1 MIIAI
6 DGPAASG
13 KGTIARYLAQVYGL
27 HHLDTGLL
35 YRAVGKAMLDSG
47 YPLDD
52 AARAIEAAVALDPK
66 KFDDNALKLQAIT
79 EAASV
84 VAAIPQVRQALMS
97 YQRQFA
103 MKAARRRARRP
114 RYRHRHRPRRRREA
128 VRHRHAR
135 KCAPPAASSSC
146 GRGAKRRTR
155 RRSWPTCCA
164 ATSAIPGAPPPP

>member
-47 YPLDD
+47 HPLDD
-52 AARAIEAAVALDPK
+52 TARAIEAAVALDPK

-103 MKAARRRARRP
+103 TKPPGAVLDGRDIGSAPPPDRRVHRLRGRYPPGRRARGRP
-114 RYRHRHRPRRRREA
+114 ARDA
-128 VRHRHAR
+128 VRHRSGVAHG
-135 KCAPPAASSSC
+135 
-146 GRGAKRRTR
+146 GRRG
-155 RRSWPTCCA
+155 SPLQD
-164 ATSAIPGAPPPP
+164 

>member
-52 AARAIEAAVALDPK
+52 TARAIDAAVALDPK

-114 RYRHRHRPRRRREA
+114 RYRHRHRPRRRRKA
-128 VRHRHAR
+128 VRH
-135 KCAPPAASSSC
+135 CQP
-146 GRGAKRRTR
+146 RGARQ
-155 RRSWPTCCA
+155 
-164 ATSAIPGAPPPP
+164 APRP